1 MRAMNPE
8 LSVIQKTYDL
18 VLWFIP
24 ILNRLPRDHKFAL
37 GDRMIANLYD
47 LLEGLV
53 AAQYSKDR
61 RMRLE
66 ALNGKLDVLR
76 YQVRLCMDLK
86 LMDKDRYAF
95 ASKGLQA
102 VGNELGGWLKQQR
115 SKTPTAAEAT

>member
-1 MRAMNPE
+1 MNPE

-53 AAQYSKDR
+53 TAQYSKDR
-61 RMRLE
+61 RVRLE

-76 YQVRLCMDLK
+76 YQVRLCADLK

-115 SKTPTAAEAT
+115 SKPTTVAEAV